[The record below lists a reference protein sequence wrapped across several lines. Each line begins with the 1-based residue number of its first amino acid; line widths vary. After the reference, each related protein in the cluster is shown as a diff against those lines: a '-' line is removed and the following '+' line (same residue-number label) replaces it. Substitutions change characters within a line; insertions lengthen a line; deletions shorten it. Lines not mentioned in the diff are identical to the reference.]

1 MLLTGFFRRVRTVF
15 VLFMAR
21 RRRSSFRLFSNA
33 SRSQRKRRTNLPVHW
48 ELDVDVSIRRDI
60 LAIVYLALAVLTV
73 LSITGQL
80 GIIGTLWQQ
89 ILRPVFGL
97 GLYVVPVLLT
107 FVALSLL
114 FMRRVPFSFTKS
126 VGVVL
131 FLISLLG
138 TMHLSVSPDDIY
150 TVAKEGN
157 YGGYIGFVAAFF
169 GRSVLGVTGSYV
181 VFFALFAISVLLT
194 FEVSFGDIG
203 AAIRSVFAFF
213 SSTAGKTRDVVHRIL
228 PDEPELNIIRP
239 HVVAKDGGAEEE
251 EEEDSIAVTPAA
263 QVYISEEEQAD
274 APEKDDD
281 EIQVVLDQDQPVE
294 DPSQHVFA
302 QAPVEP
308 WEYPSVDL
316 LSNVTA
322 DIALNERFL
331 KENADMIRRKLEQ
344 FDVTVTMQDVH
355 VGPTVVQYT
364 LKPHEGVKLSKITS
378 LKSDLALA
386 LAANAIR
393 IEAPIPG
400 KSLVG
405 IEIPNDTRAVV
416 HLREIMETK
425 EYKDVQSS
433 LKLAFGRDVAGA
445 PMTADLGAMPHLLIA
460 GATGSGKSVGLNSFL
475 MSLLYNNAPHE
486 LKMIL
491 IDPKRVELSSY
502 NHIPHLLAP
511 VIMEPDKAVT
521 ALRWAV
527 AEMNARYQICADAGY
542 RNITEYN
549 ADSSIEKKMSKIVIV
564 IDELADLMMASEKEV
579 EASICRLAQ
588 MARAVGMHLIVATQ
602 RPSVDVI
609 TGLIKANIPARIA
622 FTVSSSI
629 DSRTIL
635 DSTGAEDLLGQG
647 DMLYLSGTMNKPV
660 RIQGIYVSSKEIE
673 RVTNW
678 LKLKSGPQYLDDVT
692 SPKTASLKVQGVPD
706 GEGVSDD
713 DLYEQAVDMVRRT
726 HKASASHLQR
736 HLRVGYAR
744 AAHLV
749 DLMEANGLVGPANG
763 AKPRQVFLEKSVE

>member
-1 MLLTGFFRRVRTVF
+1 
-15 VLFMAR
+15 MAR
-21 RRRSSFRLFSNA
+21 RRSGFFSNS
-33 SRSQRKRRTNLPVHW
+33 SRSTRKRRNNLPAHW
-48 ELDVDVSIRRDI
+48 QLEVDVSIRRDI
-60 LAIVYLALAVLTV
+60 LAIIYLALAALTV
-73 LSITGQL
+73 LSIAGQL
-80 GIIGTLWQQ
+80 GIVGVLWQQ
-89 ILRPVFGL
+89 ILRPVFGW

-114 FMRRVPFSFTKS
+114 IMRRVVFSFTKS
-126 VGVVL
+126 FGLVL
-131 FLISLLG
+131 FLVSLLG
-138 TMHLSVSPDDIY
+138 TMHLSVPPDDLY
-150 TVAKEGN
+150 TVAKAGE

-169 GRSVLGVTGSYV
+169 GRSVLGITGSYV

-194 FEVSFGDIG
+194 FEVSLGEIG
-203 AAIRSVFAFF
+203 AAIRSVFSLF
-213 SSTAGKTRDVVHRIL
+213 SSTAQKTKNAVQRVL
-228 PDEPELNIIRP
+228 PDDDEEEPELNIIRP
-239 HVVAKDGGAEEE
+239 HVVQTDQGTDEEE
-251 EEEDSIAVTPAA
+251 SIEVAPAEVGA
-263 QVYISEEEQAD
+263 YVSEEEQMMDVTA
-274 APEKDDD
+274 KDD
-281 EIQVVLDQDQPVE
+281 EKIEVVLDHSTPVQE
-294 DPSQHVFA
+294 TQHVLA
-302 QAPVEP
+302 ETPLEP
-308 WEYPSVDL
+308 WEFPSFDL

-322 DIALNERFL
+322 NIALNERFL

-386 LAANAIR
+386 LAAHAIR

-416 HLREIMETK
+416 HLREVMETP
-425 EYKDVQSS
+425 EYKEVASS
-433 LKLAFGRDVAGA
+433 LKLPLGRDVAGN
-445 PMTADLGAMPHLLIA
+445 PMVVDLAAMPHLLIA

-475 MSLLYNNAPHE
+475 VSLLYNNAPHE

-491 IDPKRVELSSY
+491 IDPKRVELHSY

-549 ADSSIEKKMSKIVIV
+549 ADASIKNKMAKIIIV

-588 MARAVGMHLIVATQ
+588 MARAVGMHLIIATQ

-635 DSTGAEDLLGQG
+635 DATGAEDLLGQG

-678 LKLKSGPQYLDDVT
+678 LKLHSGPQYLDDVT
-692 SPKTASLKVQGVPD
+692 SPKTANLKVQGVPD
-706 GEGVSDD
+706 GEGTSDD
-713 DLYEQAVDMVRRT
+713 DLYQQAVDMVRRT
-726 HKASASHLQR
+726 RKASASHIQR

-763 AKPRQVFLEKSVE
+763 AKARQVFLDKVAE